1 MTDQQINYIGFA
13 VLAALFWYVQ
23 IYRPRKKMRDPG
35 ELILKPVMNRDDRD
49 MYESIRKIFP
59 APYILKS
66 NVSLDD
72 LLYSPAMEKKPHFHK
87 ALRQQQ
93 VAWLVLDSNH
103 LPQLAVDY
111 SAPGDDMKLNYLS
124 RAGVG
129 CCIFTPGTAVAN
141 MEESLQ
147 EAAEALSEM
156 QNGQTTDSEQPV
168 TA

>member
-23 IYRPRKKMRDPG
+23 IYRPRKKMRDPDM
-35 ELILKPVMNRDDRD
+35 LILKPVMTRDDRD
-49 MYESIRKIFP
+49 MYDAIRKVFP

-72 LLYSPAMEKKPHFHK
+72 LVYSPAMEKKAYFHK
-87 ALRQQQ
+87 ALRQQHI
-93 VAWLVLDSNH
+93 AWLVLDDNH

-111 SAPGDDMKLNYLS
+111 STPGDDMKLNYLS
-124 RAGVG
+124 LAGVG
-129 CCIFTPGTAVAN
+129 CCIFTPETTVAK

-147 EAAEALSEM
+147 EAAESLSEM
-156 QNGQTTDSEQPV
+156 QNGQTTDAELPV
-168 TA
+168 NA

>member
-35 ELILKPVMNRDDRD
+35 ELILKSVMNKDDQE
-49 MYESIRKIFP
+49 MYEAIRKVFP

-72 LLYSPAMEKKPHFHK
+72 LVYSPAMEKKAHFHK
-87 ALRQQQ
+87 ALRQQH
-93 VAWLVLDSNH
+93 VAWLVLDAGH

-129 CCIFTPGTAVAN
+129 CCIFTPGTTVAK

-147 EAAEALSEM
+147 EAASALSEM
-156 QNGQTTDSEQPV
+156 QNGQTTDGELPV